1 MDKRVVFQGRYE
13 VTGIDIS
20 PGMIALAQR
29 RDCGARFLILDYEVG
44 PIPGEFDASVI
55 YDALHHA
62 EIEYPVIKNVYDALV
77 PGCVL
82 ITIEPGRGH
91 STSADSLDAV
101 AKYGT
106 TEKDMPYSIQKK
118 HMERAGFTNIKQYPR
133 AVARGTFVGH
143 LLSPLRLA
151 PGSSSVVIAVE

>member
-44 PIPGEFDASVI
+44 PIPGEFDAAVI

-62 EIEYPVIKNVYDALV
+62 EIEYRVIKNVYDALV

-82 ITIEPGRGH
+82 ITIEP
-91 STSADSLDAV
+91 DA
-101 AKYGT
+101 GT
-106 TEKDMPYSIQKK
+106 QHRPIVLM
-118 HMERAGFTNIKQYPR
+118 
-133 AVARGTFVGH
+133 
-143 LLSPLRLA
+143 LSPNTAQPRKTCRTAFKRSIWSALVSLISSNTRA
-151 PGSSSVVIAVE
+151 PWRVAPLSPQST

>member
-1 MDKRVVFQGRYE
+1 MDKRVVSQGRYE

-20 PGMIALAQR
+20 PGMIALAQH

-44 PIPGEFDASVI
+44 PIPGEFDAAVI
-55 YDALHHA
+55 YDAPHHA
-62 EIEYPVIKNVYDALV
+62 EIEYLVIKNVYDALV
-77 PGCVL
+77 PGGVL

-118 HMERAGFTNIKQYPR
+118 HMERAGFTKIKQYPR

-143 LLSPLRLA
+143 LLSPLRFAL
-151 PGSSSVVIAVE
+151 GSSSVVIAVE

>member
-44 PIPGEFDASVI
+44 PIPGEFDAAVI

-91 STSADSLDAV
+91 STSADSLVFFDDSA
-101 AKYGT
+101 T

-118 HMERAGFTNIKQYPR
+118 HMERAGFTNMKQYPR
-133 AVARGTFVGH
+133 AVARGTFISSVH
-143 LLSPLRLA
+143 LGLRLDH
-151 PGSSSVVIAVE
+151 